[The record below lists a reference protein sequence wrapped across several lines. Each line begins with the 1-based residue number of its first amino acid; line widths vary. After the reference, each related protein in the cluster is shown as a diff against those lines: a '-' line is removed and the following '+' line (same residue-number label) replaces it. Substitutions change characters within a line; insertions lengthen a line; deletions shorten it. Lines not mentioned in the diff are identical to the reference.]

1 MTFLELCDRL
11 KQLDEVL
18 LLEVLEINSG
28 QIVDRFQDV
37 VEDKRDYLEEDLELD
52 DVFSDDAEDELGTD
66 DEL

>member
-11 KQLDEVL
+11 KQLEETL
-18 LLEVLEINSG
+18 LLEVLDINSG

-52 DVFSDDAEDELGTD
+52 DVFSDDDEYELGTD

>member
-52 DVFSDDAEDELGTD
+52 DVFSDDAEYELG
-66 DEL
+66 DEDVV

>member
-52 DVFSDDAEDELGTD
+52 DVFSDDAEYEQGTEDEY
-66 DEL
+66 

>member
-52 DVFSDDAEDELGTD
+52 DVFSDDAEYEQGKEDEY
-66 DEL
+66 

>member
-1 MTFLELCDRL
+1 MTFVELCNRL

-37 VEDKRDYLEEDLELD
+37 VEDKRDYIEEDLELD
-52 DVFSDDAEDELGTD
+52 DVFSDDDEYELGTD
-66 DEL
+66 DEF

>member
-37 VEDKRDYLEEDLELD
+37 VEDKRDYLEDDLELD

>member
-1 MTFLELCDRL
+1 MTFVELCDRL

-37 VEDKRDYLEEDLELD
+37 VEDKRDYIEEDLELD
-52 DVFSDDAEDELGTD
+52 DVFSDDDGYELGTD
-66 DEL
+66 DEF

>member
-52 DVFSDDAEDELGTD
+52 DVFSDDADYELGTD

>member
-1 MTFLELCDRL
+1 MTFVELCDRL

-37 VEDKRDYLEEDLELD
+37 VEDKRDYIEEDLELD
-52 DVFSDDAEDELGTD
+52 DVFSDDDEYEQGQD
-66 DEL
+66 DVI

>member
-1 MTFLELCDRL
+1 MTFVELCDRL

-37 VEDKRDYLEEDLELD
+37 VEDKRDYIEEDLELD
-52 DVFSDDAEDELGTD
+52 DVFSDDDEYELGTD
-66 DEL
+66 DEF